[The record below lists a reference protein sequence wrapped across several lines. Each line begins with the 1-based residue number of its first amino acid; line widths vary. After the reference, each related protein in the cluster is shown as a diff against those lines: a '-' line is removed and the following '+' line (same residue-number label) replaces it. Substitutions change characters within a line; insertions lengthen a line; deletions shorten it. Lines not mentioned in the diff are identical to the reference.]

1 MAVKDVTKAVI
12 PAAGLG
18 TRFLPATKATPK
30 EMLPVV
36 DKPAIQYVVEE
47 AVAAGLDDVLM
58 ITGRSKVS
66 IENHFDRAYELE
78 EALAAKGDAER
89 LAQVRESSDLA
100 TVHYVRQ
107 GDPKGLGHAVLCAAH
122 HVGDEPF
129 AVLLG
134 DDLID
139 SRDPLLSRMIEVR
152 KRHGGSVVALMEVD
166 PEQVSQYGC
175 AAITPTAEED
185 VVTVTDLVEKPVP
198 GSAPS
203 NWILIGRYVCDP
215 AVFEV
220 LRETPPGRGGEIQLT
235 DALLTLAKRGPGR
248 RRRRDRRAVPRPPLR
263 HRQQAGLPA
272 HRGPVRLRALRPGR
286 GDRALAAQVPGQPSV
301 SHSGELTPVEEHL
314 AEILATI
321 TPLTPTELGL
331 NDIGGL
337 VLAEDVSAVSALPSF
352 DNSGMDGYAV
362 RVEDVAAATEEK
374 PVTLPVT
381 AEVAAGDTG
390 AYALQ
395 PGTAIKIMTGAMLPH
410 GAEAVVPVEWTDG
423 GSARVSIRAS
433 AEYGNAIRLAGED
446 AKAGEVLV
454 TAGTRLRPMHVAVI
468 AAAGRGSVLVRPRP
482 RVVVLSTGNE
492 LAEPGTPLV
501 PGRIWDSNSFMLA
514 AAAREAG
521 CLAYRQA
528 ILPDHPDEVLPAIE
542 DQLVRADLMVTTG
555 GVSMGGEHD
564 VVKAALQQ
572 LGTITFRKVAMQPGM
587 PQGFGTIALPAAV
600 APAEPQR
607 RRFRRDGYEEAATP
621 VPAAGDRVPIF
632 TLPGNPVS
640 AYVSFQV
647 FARPAI
653 AALQGYHEL
662 GLEKVRAELTGPLR
676 SPAGWRSFLRGVL
689 DRAAGKVTPLTGQGS
704 HQIATLGKANALVV
718 VPEWVVQMSEGDTAE
733 VLVLP

>member
-1 MAVKDVTKAVI
+1 VT
-12 PAAGLG
+12 
-18 TRFLPATKATPK
+18 
-30 EMLPVV
+30 
-36 DKPAIQYVVEE
+36 
-47 AVAAGLDDVLM
+47 
-58 ITGRSKVS
+58 
-66 IENHFDRAYELE
+66 H
-78 EALAAKGDAER
+78 
-89 LAQVRESSDLA
+89 
-100 TVHYVRQ
+100 
-107 GDPKGLGHAVLCAAH
+107 GHGH
-122 HVGDEPF
+122 G
-129 AVLLG
+129 
-134 DDLID
+134 
-139 SRDPLLSRMIEVR
+139 
-152 KRHGGSVVALMEVD
+152 HGGE
-166 PEQVSQYGC
+166 P
-175 AAITPTAEED
+175 
-185 VVTVTDLVEKPVP
+185 
-198 GSAPS
+198 
-203 NWILIGRYVCDP
+203 
-215 AVFEV
+215 
-220 LRETPPGRGGEIQLT
+220 LT
-235 DALLTLAKRGPGR
+235 
-248 RRRRDRRAVPRPPLR
+248 
-263 HRQQAGLPA
+263 
-272 HRGPVRLRALRPGR
+272 
-286 GDRALAAQVPGQPSV
+286 S
-301 SHSGELTPVEEHL
+301 VEEHL

-362 RVEDVAAATEEK
+362 RVEDVAAATEDK

-423 GSARVSIRAS
+423 GSARVSIRAG

-521 CLAYRQA
+521 ALAYRQA

-587 PQGFGTIALPAAV
+587 PQGFGTIALPAA
-600 APAEPQR
+600 
-607 RRFRRDGYEEAATP
+607 P
-621 VPAAGDRVPIF
+621 VPATGDRVPIF

-653 AALQGYHEL
+653 AALQGYDGL
-662 GLEKVRAELTGPLR
+662 GLEKVQAELAGPLR
-676 SPAGWRSFLRGVL
+676 SPAGRRSFLRGVL

-704 HQIATLGKANALVV
+704 HQIATLGKADALVV
-718 VPEWVVQMSEGDTAE
+718 VPEWVVQMNEGDTAE
-733 VLVLP
+733 VLILP